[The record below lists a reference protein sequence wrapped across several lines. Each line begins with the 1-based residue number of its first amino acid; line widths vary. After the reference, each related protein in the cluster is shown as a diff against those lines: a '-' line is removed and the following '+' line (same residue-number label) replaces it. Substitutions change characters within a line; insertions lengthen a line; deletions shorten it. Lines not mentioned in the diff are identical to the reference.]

1 MKQPRIN
8 RRQFFKLAAFSA
20 AAAAGLPALGL
31 AAIASAPP
39 KEAVASAEQP
49 QAPAV
54 PQPTFNPL
62 ASNTSFGALIDI
74 SMGWDG
80 TLWGIDAQGAPHIYD
95 EVNKVWVPHGE
106 GIDAAL
112 GSLDPNGTAYV
123 FQGNQ
128 VIKIDVATM
137 QAGTPQTI
145 DNLWPNLPD
154 SFKLGVVGASWT
166 SLGSALVLY
175 NGGRF
180 VATDGS
186 IPPTKLTD
194 LPGWP
199 QTPNWKDGVIDGVIT
214 IATGLSQAYLIRKG
228 EMLYID
234 PVNKAVLGSPQPLQ
248 LFWWGDP
255 NVLPASWVTSL
266 NAATRVQTASGS
278 VDWFFSGTSVA
289 SLIPFSNS
297 AQIKYIGNLT
307 NDWPATWHP
316 VLAHAPN
323 GRDGNL
329 WSVLPQAQ
337 GGWIV
342 QHDGDGWTKLPNQA
356 DHVGVGQDN
365 TVMIASAQRLWKFTG
380 ALDGSGFTPVSPASN
395 LVQVS
400 LGNSNSIYARDA
412 SNNIYAFDP
421 NSGALTPNA
430 AAPTATHIAAA
441 YDGSLWH
448 AKPNDANM
456 HRYLSGPNVVDTIP
470 VKQGLV
476 TTVTK
481 VAATGFGAAHCLVQQ
496 SSGPAS
502 TTSTTSLYRY
512 ESPYVFKTAGSYF
525 STGKH
530 IEHGLGRLYMTVEDK
545 DPTTGNTYSAVLAMD
560 PHTGKELARTSDRN
574 PNAIFT
580 TPVFDRVHNLLF
592 VGAAPFDPRILDQGG
607 SVVALDPL
615 TLQPRWF
622 FSTDKGVDVAP
633 TLIQN
638 DLYFADRGAKIYKLD
653 LAAVIANPSA
663 IVPAWTTTPPL
674 NPQPPYTVGWGGLRG
689 VSQFAFHD
697 DSVYCAVWDI
707 GFGCHYDNNDPFNRK
722 IMDWTSQTAVFL
734 QIKVADGALSQ
745 RNPPNPIPPGQPM
758 AIVNGPI
765 AFGVEK
771 LYAFPPLRIDLPTP
785 TPDHPTRTVPALFV
799 NGGFSVFI
807 YLLPNPLVNGGI
819 ADGLFAAERF
829 DLPGGADPNVGIVY
843 TADMITTGFAY
854 DDGTRGSASQNVL
867 PSVWFGALGDP
878 IVGSASPRLFSVN
891 VQLKAANGTPAITT
905 DQPNTLIRTTPLL
918 FKDSTGQVTVWFG
931 LSDAGNA
938 WFPNSNPD
946 SPSLAGLYNFSANTG
961 VVAGDI
967 DTGTTQ
973 LTALTQQTSNGVI
986 YGVGS
991 KIVGTEFAQV
1001 FGIRIDQL
1009 VQDERDF
1016 IIEAELMQDFDSSSP
1031 NFNKD
1036 MKIPPSVARYKAH
1049 VTIVDDNKRPRPK
1062 EPVKIWCDAPDTV
1075 INVGG
1080 VSYTIGPGDDQ
1091 YALVQTDV
1099 DGVLVFSLNA
1109 TDINAPEFRL
1119 WAAFMDPYERIVAFV
1134 DQQWHDHMTNTTND
1148 YSDDGKNPDPNRPNL
1163 STVHNYRGEPLYDDD
1178 DKADDV
1184 PQKVANSITQ
1194 MKSGGG
1200 VGQARPAAL
1209 AKALKTLHATNSA
1222 ASYVAYT
1229 DLPAI
1234 HYLPNNAQ
1242 ARRPVQA
1249 GAPTGFV
1256 FSRDITTK
1264 KSTFTTMTHIAA
1276 RDQMDALTRGVTR
1289 WDPNSASVNAAL
1301 SVGRAQA
1308 IGITQSKRKNGFQK
1322 LWDWIKQ
1329 GLAAIENVIV
1339 SVTDEVLTTISM
1351 ILPDGARQVFQWVA
1365 QAFEDVVNVIG
1376 MIINMFETA
1385 IDDFIAA
1392 IGLNTF
1398 FDELFNT
1405 QDWMT
1410 KQINYLATEFGNYMV
1425 SDVKPVVDQK
1435 IEALETDVTNFFDDI
1450 KKAFD
1455 GQSITNLQGA
1465 STTPHSAFTIGSPA
1479 KSHAVACMDNM
1490 HTLKTQMRNATLK
1503 PAALL
1508 TQSINDTGDPVL
1520 DFITT
1525 FTQSLQTDPV
1535 LSQAISDVKT
1545 DVSNLFSASGLSNLM
1560 TNAMDTILD
1569 IIKLLI
1575 VGAFAVAKAFLDGIF
1590 VALADLITQLMNALN
1605 AELNIPILSDLYQF
1619 FFDQPLTLLN
1629 AITLVIA
1636 FVINLVYRIAEGKYP
1651 SQDGVLSTD
1660 IVRGSTAMRAVNDT
1674 SATAAASAKA
1684 QMIIGVIAGVLE
1696 LAYGIFNA
1704 VNDGEGDDAPAAFG
1718 PAATLT
1724 GVIVSALTAPWIT
1737 QDDPDEDTRVVW
1749 GCLSMLPSIL
1759 AILGLKPGLDAGGK
1773 KAVSF
1778 GLALFSLMNLI
1789 ITCNIY
1795 RALANPKTSDKLNLA
1810 SGICS
1815 CIPTMVNPATNLE
1828 PYGPPAVAIVDVLG
1842 YGIAGGCMIAMAIL
1856 LYQNP
1861 DQAILEH
1868 RRLFLPFVSTQPD
1881 FGRVIP
1887 LTGGHTP

>member
-8 RRQFFKLAAFSA
+8 RRQFFKLSAFSA
-20 AAAAGLPALGL
+20 AAAVGLPAIGL
-31 AAIASAPP
+31 AAIAAAPSQ
-39 KEAVASAEQP
+39 EAIAAAEQP
-49 QAPAV
+49 HAPAV
-54 PQPTFNPL
+54 PQPTFNPIS
-62 ASNTSFGALIDI
+62 SNTTFGALTDI

-80 TLWGIDAQGAPHIYD
+80 TLWGIDAQGAPHVYD
-95 EVNKVWVPHGE
+95 EINKMWASHGE
-106 GIDAAL
+106 GIDAAAL
-112 GSLDPNGTAYV
+112 SVEPGAPGAGAQWTLYV
-123 FQGNQ
+123 FQGPN
-128 VIKIDVATM
+128 VIAINPDTL
-137 QAGTPQTI
+137 QASPPTTI
-145 DNLWPNLPD
+145 AALWPNLPD
-154 SFKLGVVGASWT
+154 SFKLGVSGAMANEAGFG
-166 SLGSALVLY
+166 LILF
-175 NGGRF
+175 NGGRY
-180 VATDGS
+180 VSTDGTV
-186 IPPTKLTD
+186 PLGNLTD
-194 LPGWP
+194 LTNWP
-199 QTPNWKDGVIDGVIT
+199 QTPIWKDGVIDGASEEVD
-214 IATGLSQAYLIRKG
+214 GLFRSGEYLHISIR
-228 EMLYID
+228 
-234 PVNKAVLGSPQPLQ
+234 NKTVVEPPQPFSVLTQ
-248 LFWWGDP
+248 YVPMPAAWAASGVDGWTF
-255 NVLPASWVTSL
+255 LPAQRTQIL
-266 NAATRVQTASGS
+266 IKGTAVFAYN
-278 VDWFFSGTSVA
+278 VDTKVA
-289 SLIPFSNS
+289 SPLS
-297 AQIKYIGNLT
+297 YLGNT
-307 NDWPATWHP
+307 FANWPATWHP

-329 WSVLPQAQ
+329 WSVLPPAQ
-337 GGWIV
+337 GSWIV
-342 QHDGDGWTKLPNQA
+342 QHDGDNWTKVPNQA

-365 TVMIASAQRLWKFTG
+365 TVMIASAQKLWRFTG
-380 ALDGSGFTPVSPASN
+380 ALDGSGFTPVSPANN
-395 LVQVS
+395 LIQVS
-400 LGNSNSIYARDA
+400 LGNSNSVYARDA
-412 SNNIYAFDP
+412 NNNVYSFNASNG
-421 NSGALTPNA
+421 SLTPNA
-430 AAPTATHIAAA
+430 TAPTATHIAAA

-448 AKPNDANM
+448 AKPSDANM
-456 HRYLSGPNVVDTIP
+456 HRYLSGPNVVDAIP
-470 VKQGLV
+470 VKQGIV
-476 TTVTK
+476 STVTK

-502 TTSTTSLYRY
+502 TTPSTVLYRY
-512 ESPYVFKTAGSYF
+512 DSPYVFKTAGSYF

-530 IEHGLGRLYMTVEDK
+530 IEQGLGRLYMTVEDK
-545 DPTTGNTYSAVLAMD
+545 DPVSGATYSAVLAMD
-560 PHTGKELARTSDRN
+560 PHTGKELARTALRD
-574 PNAIFT
+574 PNVIYS
-580 TPVFDRVHNLLF
+580 TPVYDRVHHLVF
-592 VGAAPFDPRILDQGG
+592 VGYAPFDPRVLDRPGA
-607 SVVALDPL
+607 VVALDPL
-615 TLQPRWF
+615 TLQVKWILPAER
-622 FSTDKGVDVAP
+622 GVDVAP

-638 DLYFADRGAKIYKLD
+638 DLYFADRGARIYKLD
-653 LAAVIANPSA
+653 IAAAIANPNA
-663 IVPAWTTTPPL
+663 IAPAWTAVPPL

-689 VSQFAFHD
+689 VSQFAFHE
-697 DSVYCAVWDI
+697 DSVYCTVWDI

-722 IMDWTSQTAVFL
+722 IVDWISQTAVFL

-758 AIVNGPI
+758 AIVNGPV

-771 LYAFPPLRIDLPTP
+771 MYAFPPLRFDLPAP
-785 TPDHPTRTVPALFV
+785 TPDRPTRTVPALFV

-807 YLLPNPLVNGGI
+807 YLLPNPLVSDGI
-819 ADGLFAAERF
+819 VDGTFAAERF
-829 DLPGGADPNVGIVY
+829 DLPGGLDPNVGIVY

-878 IVGSASPRLFSVN
+878 IVGSPSPRLFSVN
-891 VQLKAANGTPAITT
+891 TQLKAANGTPAITT
-905 DQPNTLIRTTPLL
+905 DQPNTLIRTTPVL
-918 FKDSTGQVTVWFG
+918 FRDSTDQVTVWFG

-938 WFPNSNPD
+938 WFPSTNPD
-946 SPSLAGLYNFSANTG
+946 SPSLAGLYNFSVATG
-961 VVAGDI
+961 TVAGDI
-967 DTGTTQ
+967 ETGTTQ
-973 LTALTQQTSNGVI
+973 LTALTPQTNNGVI

-1001 FGIRIDQL
+1001 FGIRVDQL

-1016 IIEAELMQDFDSSSP
+1016 IIEADLMQDFDSTSQ

-1049 VTIVDDNKRPRPK
+1049 VTIVDDNKKPRPK
-1062 EPVKIWCDAPDTV
+1062 EPVKIWCDTAGTV
-1075 INVGG
+1075 INVNGT
-1080 VSYTIGPGDDQ
+1080 SYTVGPDDDQ

-1119 WAAFMDPYERIVAFV
+1119 WAGFMDPYERIVAFV
-1134 DQQWHDHMTNTTND
+1134 DQQWHDHMTNATNN
-1148 YSDDGKNPDPNRPNL
+1148 YTDDGTNPDPQKPNL
-1163 STVHNYRGEPLYDDD
+1163 STVHNYRGEPLYDSD
-1178 DKADDV
+1178 DKADNV
-1184 PQKVANSITQ
+1184 PQKVANSIAQ
-1194 MKSGGG
+1194 MKNGAS
-1200 VGQARPAAL
+1200 VGQAGPAAL
-1209 AKALKTLHATNSA
+1209 AKTLKTLHATNSA

-1229 DLPAI
+1229 DLPVM

-1242 ARRPVQA
+1242 ARRPALA

-1256 FSRDITTK
+1256 FSRDAVTK
-1264 KSTFTTMTHIAA
+1264 KSTFTPMTHSDA
-1276 RDQMDALTRGVTR
+1276 RNQMDSVTQGVAR
-1289 WDPNSASVNAAL
+1289 WDPNSVSVNAAL
-1301 SVGRAQA
+1301 QGSRPQGAGA
-1308 IGITQSKRKNGFQK
+1308 IQSKRKNGFQK

-1365 QAFEDVVNVIG
+1365 QAIEDVVNVIG

-1435 IEALETDVTNFFDDI
+1435 IEDLETDVTNFFDEI
-1450 KKAFD
+1450 KNAFD
-1455 GQSITNLQGA
+1455 GQSITNLQGGN
-1465 STTPHSAFTIGSPA
+1465 TTPHSAFTVGTPA
-1479 KSHAVACMDNM
+1479 KSHAVACMDNI
-1490 HTLKTQMRNATLK
+1490 HTLKTQMRNATVK
-1503 PAALL
+1503 PTAMQLQMA
-1508 TQSINDTGDPVL
+1508 DGTGDPVL

-1525 FTQSLQTDPV
+1525 FIQSLQTDPV
-1535 LSQAISDVKT
+1535 LSKAISDVKS
-1545 DVSNLFSASGLSNLM
+1545 DVSNLFTSSGLANLM

-1605 AELNIPILSDLYQF
+1605 AEIEIPILSELYQF

-1636 FVINLVYRIAEGKYP
+1636 FVINLVYRIVENKYP
-1651 SQDGVLSTD
+1651 SQDGVLSKD
-1660 IVRGSTAMRAVNDT
+1660 IVRTPPAMRAAGGAST
-1674 SATAAASAKA
+1674 TTAADAKG

-1724 GVIVSALTAPWIT
+1724 GVLVSALTAPWIST
-1737 QDDPDEDTRVVW
+1737 DDPDEDTRVVW

-1759 AILGLKPGLDAGGK
+1759 AILGLKPGIDSGGK
-1773 KAVSF
+1773 KVMSF
-1778 GLALFSLMNLI
+1778 GLALFALMNLI

-1795 RALANPKTSDKLNLA
+1795 RAKANPKTSDKLNLA

-1815 CIPTMVNPATNLE
+1815 CIPTMVNPATNIE
-1828 PYGPPAVAIVDVLG
+1828 PFGPPAVAIIDVLG
-1842 YGIAGGCMIAMAIL
+1842 YGIAGGCMIAVSIL

-1861 DQAILEH
+1861 DQAVLER
-1868 RRLFLPFVSTQPD
+1868 RRLFVPFISNGLSNP
-1881 FGRVIP
+1881 RAIP
-1887 LTGGHTP
+1887 LTAGNMP